1 MRSED
6 EVLGFWARKKI
17 FERSVKQGGARARRF
32 VFFEGP
38 PYANGMPG
46 IHHVEARAF
55 KDVVARYKTMRGFR
69 VERRAGWDTHGLPTE
84 MAVEKKLGI
93 KSKREIEE
101 RVGLRAFVEAARADV
116 FIYKS
121 QFEHMTERMGYWLDF
136 ENAYVTM
143 HNSYIESLWWI
154 IQQFHKKGL
163 LYEDNKIS
171 PWCVRCGTTLSSHEL
186 AQGYKKVTDESVYVR
201 FHLKERRAAL
211 LVWTTTPWT
220 LPANV
225 AAAVAP
231 DLEYVTV
238 DDRGEKF
245 ILLGTLASKLFPEL
259 KPLWREKGASLL
271 GLKYEPLYPHEGNA
285 YSVVAGDFIT
295 DADGTGV
302 VHIAPAFGE
311 DDMQVGKREGLAI
324 FNTID
329 DDGKFTD
336 AVPQW
341 RGIFVKDADPLIIKD
356 LDQKGYLWRRVPYE
370 HEYPHCWRCDT
381 PLLYRARRSW
391 WVRVSS
397 IRKELV
403 KENSKIE
410 WHPGHLRDGRFGEW
424 IREAKDWAFSRE
436 RYWGAPLPIW
446 KCPTCVMN
454 TVIGSAE
461 EISRLSKKSDNT
473 YYLMRH
479 GFSKSNLLGVGS
491 SLPKDDTYGL
501 TPRGKAEVKK
511 IAASLKKVNIDL
523 IIASNL
529 LRTKESAA
537 ILARELRV
545 PILYDDELQDIH
557 LGDLERTTESISYRD
572 GLSNE
577 EKFVKKFPGHGGES
591 WGDVRDRMYRFYK
604 KTESLHQRKNLL
616 VVGHADPLWF
626 LESIIGA
633 NLEPDQIPSA
643 RYMKNGELHKVKSR
657 ALPRNDKG
665 ETDFHKPYIDEI
677 ELSCEVCATPM
688 TRVHEVADVWFDSG
702 SMPYAAWHYPFE
714 NKERIDKK
722 ISYPAD
728 FIAEGI
734 DQTRGWF
741 YLLLTV
747 STLLGKGA
755 PYKNVMSLGHV
766 LDKAGKKMSKSKG
779 NGVDP
784 LKLFE
789 KYGADAVRWY
799 FFTINQPEDSKLFNE
814 EDVVKAKRNFLDLLL
829 NTLRFYELYGS
840 SVKKTRLTRGKSKQ
854 EKVTHV
860 LDRWILSR
868 LAALVDDATRRMD
881 AYDIVG
887 AARAI
892 EDFVANDVSRW
903 YVRRSR
909 DRMKDGAGL
918 QVLRSVLL
926 DLARLSAPF
935 TPFAAE
941 IVYRALDGDAE
952 SVHLDVWPARRAYTK
967 KLNSDM
973 LEARRIAAQGLELRA
988 RASIKVRQPLASLTL
1003 KRTSLKDKALFE
1015 ILKEELNVKKIFV
1028 DKSIDE
1034 EVVLDVTITSELKT
1048 EGEIR
1053 ELIRSLQD
1061 ERKKQDLQPKDFINV
1076 EYFVTDNA
1084 VFPRDMLDQIKK
1096 GARIKTFTTAR
1107 TREAIIQIGVIAI
1120 TKVTKS
1126 L

>member
-17 FERSVKQGGARARRF
+17 FERSVKQGGTRARRF

-116 FIYKS
+116 FLYKS

-136 ENAYVTM
+136 KNAYVTM

-163 LYEDNKIS
+163 LYEDDKIL
-171 PWCVRCGTTLSSHEL
+171 PWCVRCGTALSSHEL

-231 DLEYVTV
+231 DLEYVTI

-245 ILLGTLASKLFPEL
+245 ILLGTLAAKLFPDL
-259 KPLWREKGASLL
+259 KPMWREKGSSLL
-271 GLKYEPLYPHEGNA
+271 GLKYESLYPHEGNA

-295 DADGTGV
+295 DVDGTGV

-336 AVPQW
+336 VVPQW
-341 RGIFVKDADPLIIKD
+341 KGMFVKDADPLIIKD
-356 LDQKGYLWRRVPYE
+356 LFQKGYLWRREPYE
-370 HEYPHCWRCDT
+370 HEYPFCWRCDT

-391 WVRVSS
+391 WVKVSGV
-397 IRKELV
+397 RKDLV
-403 KENSKIE
+403 SANSKIN
-410 WHPGHLRDGRFGEW
+410 WHPAHLRDGRFGAW

-446 KCPTCVMN
+446 KCEVCKTD
-454 TVIGSAE
+454 TVIGSASE
-461 EISRLSKKSDNT
+461 FQARAKNSGNT

-479 GFSKSNLLGVGS
+479 GFAKSNLLGIGS
-491 SLPKDDTYGL
+491 SRPKDDVYGL
-501 TPRGKAEVKK
+501 TPRGRSEIKKA
-511 IAASLKKVNIDL
+511 ATALKKANIDL
-523 IIASNL
+523 IIASDL

-545 PILYDDELQDIH
+545 PVLYDDELQDIH
-557 LGDLERTTESISYRD
+557 LGDLERTTDAISYRE
-572 GLSNE
+572 GMSNE
-577 EKFVKKFPGHGGES
+577 EKFVKRFPGHGGES
-591 WGDVRDRMYRFYK
+591 WGDVRDRMYRFYR

-616 VVGHADPLWF
+616 IVGHADPLWF
-626 LESIIGA
+626 LESIISA
-633 NLEPDQIPSA
+633 NLEPGEIPTA

-657 ALPRNDKG
+657 SLPRNDNG
-665 ETDFHKPYIDEI
+665 ETDFHKPYIDEV
-677 ELSCEVCATPM
+677 ELSCGVCTTKM
-688 TRVHEVADVWFDSG
+688 IRVRDVADVWFDSG

-722 ISYPAD
+722 VSYPAD

-741 YLLLTV
+741 YVMLTV
-747 STLLGKGA
+747 AVLLGKGA

-766 LDKAGKKMSKSKG
+766 LDKDGKKMSKSKG

-814 EDVVKAKRNFLDLLL
+814 EDVIKAKRNFLDLFL

-840 SVKKTRLTRGKSKQ
+840 QVKKQ
-854 EKVTHV
+854 KVTHV
-860 LDRWILSR
+860 LDRWILAR
-868 LAALVDDATRRMD
+868 LAALIDSATKSMD
-881 AYDIVG
+881 AYDVVG

-909 DRMKDGAGL
+909 DRMKDGSGL
-918 QVLRSVLL
+918 WVLRSILL

-935 TPFAAE
+935 APFTAE
-941 IVYRALDGDAE
+941 IVYHALEGDSE
-952 SVHLDVWPARRAYTK
+952 SVHLDEWPARRVYSK
-967 KLNSDM
+967 KLITDM
-973 LEARRIAAQGLELRA
+973 TEVRLVAAQGLELRA
-988 RASIKVRQPLASLTL
+988 RAGIKVRQPLVSLTL
-1003 KRTSLKDKALFE
+1003 KRTILKDKAMFE
-1015 ILKEELNVKKIFV
+1015 ILKDELNVKKVLIN
-1028 DKSIDE
+1028 KSITDD
-1034 EVVLDVTITSELKT
+1034 VMLDIVISNELKI

-1053 ELIRSLQD
+1053 ELVRSLQD
-1061 ERKKQDLQPKDFINV
+1061 VRKKQDLQPKDFITV
-1076 EYFVTDNA
+1076 EYYIVNS
-1084 VFPRDMLDQIKK
+1084 PEPSRDMLEQIKK
-1096 GARIKTFTTAR
+1096 GARIKTLTVVHKK
-1107 TREAIIQIGVIAI
+1107 ESIIKVGGIEI
-1120 TKVTKS
+1120 TKVEKYS
-1126 L
+1126 